1 MLDSWALKRNASFIF
16 LFVLVSESLFA
27 TAIFYQVDHEFPV
40 ATNFIEDVPQDFQR
54 ITRGPFEMVVCENEG
69 ICARLCAITPCDSL
83 ATYASFRASVKKGD
97 PLPESLRKHVRPL
110 LDLYL
115 ASVVSDLVMQ
125 FL

>member
-1 MLDSWALKRNASFIF
+1 MFIF

-40 ATNFIEDVPQDFQR
+40 AANFIEDVPQEDPHR
-54 ITRGPFEMVVCENEG
+54 ITRGPFEMTVLWNAGVY
-69 ICARLCAITPCDSL
+69 ASLCAITPCDLL

-97 PLPESLRKHVRPL
+97 PLPESLRKHVCPL
-110 LDLYL
+110 LNLYL
-115 ASVVSDLVMQ
+115 ASVVSDLVTQ